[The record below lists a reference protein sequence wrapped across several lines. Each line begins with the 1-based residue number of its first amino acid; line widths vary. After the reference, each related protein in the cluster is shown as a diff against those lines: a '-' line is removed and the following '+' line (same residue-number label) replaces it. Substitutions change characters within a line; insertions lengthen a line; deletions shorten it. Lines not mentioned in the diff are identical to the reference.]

1 MAATR
6 TCRYK
11 SSAHVFVHRLS
22 VLTCSCIVGSAVL
35 VICRIRRCWASILRS
50 ADCQEGQFSAGRR
63 LTHPTAAFAAEGG
76 RRHCVPPAV
85 FYNRRFRYNHVG
97 SAVLVVCPYSPMLG
111 YHPAFGPLAKK
122 ASSPPAGG
130 SHIQQLLL
138 RQRVVVDIACLPRF
152 LYNRRFSGSFC

>member
-97 SAVLVVCPYSPMLG
+97 SAVLVVCRIRRCWATILRSAACQEGQFSAGRRLT
-111 YHPAFGPLAKK
+111 HPTAAFAAEGGRRHCV
-122 ASSPPAGG
+122 PPA
-130 SHIQQLLL
+130 
-138 RQRVVVDIACLPRF
+138 V